1 MPRGRWS
8 LSRSLMLAHSGARRS
23 GIEKGTFLS
32 SVMTSRPRAVLM
44 ARLFWK
50 RLMAYVSLGM

>member
-8 LSRSLMLAHSGARRS
+8 LMRSLMEAHSGARRS
-23 GIEKGTFLS
+23 GMEKGTFLS
-32 SVMTSRPRAVLM
+32 NVMTSTPLAVAM
-44 ARLFWK
+44 AREFWN